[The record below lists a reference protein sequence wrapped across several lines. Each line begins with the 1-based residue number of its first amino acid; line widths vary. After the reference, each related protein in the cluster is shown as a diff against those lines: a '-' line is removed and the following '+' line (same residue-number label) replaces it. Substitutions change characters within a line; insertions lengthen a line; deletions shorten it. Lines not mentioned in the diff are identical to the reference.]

1 MKKIHIDTLDFLY
14 LTKTIAFIGMLMTVF
29 SLGLAIASVIPNN
42 DHDTQFGLWVY
53 SVIVAFVSLFF
64 YIIDGIF
71 CIIRAFYKLDVI
83 FNIILGVMIF
93 ISIPMVI
100 YIGGRPLICVIWNV
114 YYFVMLVLEMISI
127 FQAIK
132 RYKASYQ

>member
-1 MKKIHIDTLDFLY
+1 MKKPRIDTLDVLY
-14 LTKTIAFIGMLMTVF
+14 LTKAIAFIGMLMTVF